1 MSLRDAFEQE
11 RAGLQERLQA
21 RANRNLKRF
30 LSVDHACY
38 QDGALPARQKE
49 LLGLTA
55 SAVLR
60 CDDCIRYHLIRC
72 HELGYSAEELMEALE
87 VALVVGGSIVIPH
100 ARRAVALLDELEEAG
115 SNKSTGPGRDT
126 MYRVPTTDA
135 L

>member
-1 MSLRDAFEQE
+1 MGLRDEFERE

-21 RANRNLKRF
+21 RGNRNIKRY
-30 LSVDHACY
+30 LSCDHACY
-38 QDGALPARQKE
+38 QDGALAARDKE

-72 HELGYSAEELMEALE
+72 HDLGFTADQLMEALE

-100 ARRAVALLDELEEAG
+100 ARRAVALLDELEEAR
-115 SNKSTGPGRDT
+115 SAPG
-126 MYRVPTTDA
+126 A
-135 L
+135 